1 MLALTD
7 AQRYAAPQAR
17 PSKRLRNRL
26 AQQRWRL
33 RGKRQQAA
41 SWVDYSDRVL
51 SMLIKR
57 RYITEQETENKTE
70 VRRALTLFL
79 ADIAAADQN

>member
-1 MLALTD
+1 MTAD
-7 AQRYAAPQAR
+7 VI
-17 PSKRLRNRL
+17 RLRNRL
-26 AQQRWRL
+26 AQRRFRA
-33 RGKRQQAA
+33 RGKKQQAS

-57 RYITEQETENKTE
+57 KYLDENESGDKSQ

-79 ADIAAADQN
+79 ADIASQDQ

>member
-1 MLALTD
+1 VA
-7 AQRYAAPQAR
+7 
-17 PSKRLRNRL
+17 
-26 AQQRWRL
+26 RWRK
-33 RGKRQQAA
+33 RGRNNQAA

-51 SMLIKR
+51 TMLIKL
-57 RYITEQETENKTE
+57 RYIAEQETDDKAQ